1 MLGSL
6 DTVTRSTETTSDE
19 TDETTDTEAEYIPF
33 DENICPPGCDIQL
46 YEMAFS
52 MREKRYTCEFQ
63 IREEQKEIE
72 LLQKELDT
80 DNKYL
85 RVIESTLKNNKE
97 ELQNFMVFSNIIILH
112 V

>member
-1 MLGSL
+1 
-6 DTVTRSTETTSDE
+6 
-19 TDETTDTEAEYIPF
+19 
-33 DENICPPGCDIQL
+33 
-46 YEMAFS
+46 MAFS

-80 DNKYL
+80 DTKYL
-85 RVIESTLKNNKE
+85 RVIESTLKNNEE
-97 ELQNFMVFSNIIILH
+97 ELQNFMVFPNIIILH